1 MPFVIWPPNSLGDP
15 ILDPSVPFFD
25 RPVEKVVLTHFV
37 LAASKISR
45 RDFYLF
51 AVATSMAA
59 VVLVLVFVEIGVL
72 DLDLDLDLALVCCLR
87 SFPVRV
93 RIPKLAG
100 WHLVV
105 IAASYTHH
113 LICVFAAAAVVIV
126 FEVCLFVPHG

>member
-1 MPFVIWPPNSLGDP
+1 
-15 ILDPSVPFFD
+15 
-25 RPVEKVVLTHFV
+25 
-37 LAASKISR
+37 
-45 RDFYLF
+45 
-51 AVATSMAA
+51 MAA
-59 VVLVLVFVEIGVL
+59 VVLVLVLVEIGVL
-72 DLDLDLDLALVCCLR
+72 DLDLDLAALVCCLR